1 MKTGEMAVPVL
12 RCSDCGAP
20 AIPPRYVCGAC
31 GCTRFAQDSMSVQAT
46 IYSHTMIRVAP
57 EAFQTDV
64 PYTVLLVD
72 LAPGLRVTARL
83 AGEKGGEG
91 LTIGQALKFEKI
103 DDRSVY
109 WFRLA

>member
-1 MKTGEMAVPVL
+1 MKTGEMSVPVL

-20 AIPPRYVCGAC
+20 AIPPKYVCGAC
-31 GCTRFAQDSMSVQAT
+31 GGTRFAQGSMSAQAT
-46 IYSHTMIRVAP
+46 IYSYTVIRVAP
-57 EAFQTDV
+57 EAFRADV